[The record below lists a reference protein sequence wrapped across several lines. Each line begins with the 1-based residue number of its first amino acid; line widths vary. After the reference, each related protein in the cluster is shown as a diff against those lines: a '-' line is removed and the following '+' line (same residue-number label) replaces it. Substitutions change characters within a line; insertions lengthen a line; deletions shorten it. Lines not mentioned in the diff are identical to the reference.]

1 MSLIAIPKVKHYMAL
16 TKFSKVTLLKYV
28 EDRDLMASEKYNM
41 ALTAISTASTCLAR
55 QKHVQISRHVCC
67 S

>member
-28 EDRDLMASEKYNM
+28 EDRDLMATEKHNM
-41 ALTAISTASTCLAR
+41 A
-55 QKHVQISRHVCC
+55 
-67 S
+67 